1 LFILLAKSTYMQFGK
16 SEDNTFALDFKYPF
30 SPLQAFAIAIS
41 AMDTR
46 IGCCYSNYATNAHYR

>member
-1 LFILLAKSTYMQFGK
+1 MQFGK